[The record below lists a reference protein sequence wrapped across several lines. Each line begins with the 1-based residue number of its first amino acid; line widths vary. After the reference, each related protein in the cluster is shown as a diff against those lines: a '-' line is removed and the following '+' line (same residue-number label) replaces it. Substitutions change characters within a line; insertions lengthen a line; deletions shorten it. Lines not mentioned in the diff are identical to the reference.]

1 MSHSLIYLDYC
12 KRRLV
17 NLIPLN
23 TPYCFFNPIIF
34 RGIKIYQVRIST
46 NKIVGIY
53 DGVKWQETEC
63 EDLLETI
70 LVWFEVT
77 KGKVAIQKALDFAE
91 AI

>member
-23 TPYCFFNPIIF
+23 TPYCFFNPINF
-34 RGIKIYQVRIST
+34 DGDKVYQIKISSSKRIQV
-46 NKIVGIY
+46 Y
-53 DGVKWQETEC
+53 DGFKWFYTED

-77 KGKVAIQKALDFAE
+77 KGKVAIQKDLDFAE

>member
-1 MSHSLIYLDYC
+1 MSHSLKYLDYC

-23 TPYCFFNPIIF
+23 TPYCFFNPINF

-53 DGVKWQETEC
+53 DGVKWQETNDD
-63 EDLLETI
+63 DLLEAI
-70 LVWFEVT
+70 LVRFEVT
-77 KGKVAIQKALDFAE
+77 KGKVAIQKEIDYDE